1 MTGFLC
7 FSTFT
12 PQNTQTMKEVLQQ
25 LQQLIAEPWPWYVA
39 GPLLALVMFIL
50 LYFGH
55 EFGISENFRLMCA
68 ADGADQMNDFFKIDW
83 KSGGWNMM
91 VALGAVFGGY
101 LASHYFIGAQG
112 DIAHISSATV
122 QQLNDIGVPASDG
135 ATPLVPAFISWA
147 SLYTWQGWLII
158 AGGGFLVG
166 FGARYAGGCTSGH
179 AISGLSALQ
188 LPSLIAVIGFFMGGL
203 LMTYVVIPL
212 IFPIK

>member
-1 MTGFLC
+1 
-7 FSTFT
+7 
-12 PQNTQTMKEVLQQ
+12 MKEFLQQ
-25 LQQLIAEPWPWYVA
+25 LQQFIAEPWPWYVA

-50 LYFGH
+50 LWFGH
-55 EFGISENFRLMCA
+55 EFGISDNFRLMCA
-68 ADGADQMNDFFKIDW
+68 ADGADRMNEFFKIDW

-101 LASHYFIGAQG
+101 LVSHYFLGPQG

-122 QQLNDIGVPASDG
+122 QQLNEMGIPVKEGAVPM
-135 ATPLVPAFISWA
+135 VPSFISWE
-147 SLYTWQGWLII
+147 SLFTWQGWLII

-188 LPSLIAVIGFFMGGL
+188 LPSLIAVIGFFSGGL
-203 LMTYVVIPL
+203 FMTYVVIPL

>member
-1 MTGFLC
+1 
-7 FSTFT
+7 
-12 PQNTQTMKEVLQQ
+12 MKEMLLQ
-25 LQQLIAEPWPWYVA
+25 LQEFIAQPWPWYVA
-39 GPLLALVMFIL
+39 GPILALIMFIL

-55 EFGISENFRLMCA
+55 EFGISDNFRLMCA
-68 ADGADQMNDFFKIDW
+68 ADGADQMNEFFKIDW

-101 LASHYFIGAQG
+101 LASHYFIGPQG
-112 DIAHISSATV
+112 DISHIGAATV
-122 QQLNDIGVPASDG
+122 QHLNDMGIPAKLG
-135 ATPLVPAFISWA
+135 ETPLVPDFISWG
-147 SLYTWQGWLII
+147 SLFTWQGWLII
-158 AGGGFLVG
+158 AGGGFLIG

-203 LMTYVVIPL
+203 FMTYVVVPL

>member
-1 MTGFLC
+1 
-7 FSTFT
+7 
-12 PQNTQTMKEVLQQ
+12 
-25 LQQLIAEPWPWYVA
+25 
-39 GPLLALVMFIL
+39 MFIL
-50 LYFGH
+50 LWFGH
-55 EFGISENFRLMCA
+55 EFGISDNFRLMCA
-68 ADGADQMNDFFKIDW
+68 ADGADRMNEFFKIDW

-101 LASHYFIGAQG
+101 LVSHYFLGPQG

-122 QQLNDIGVPASDG
+122 QQLNEMGIPVKEGAVPM
-135 ATPLVPAFISWA
+135 VPSFISWE
-147 SLYTWQGWLII
+147 SLFTWQGWLII

-188 LPSLIAVIGFFMGGL
+188 LPSLIAVIGFFSGGL
-203 LMTYVVIPL
+203 FMTYVVIPL

>member
-1 MTGFLC
+1 
-7 FSTFT
+7 
-12 PQNTQTMKEVLQQ
+12 MKETLLQ
-25 LQQLIAEPWPWYVA
+25 LQQFIAEPWPWYVA
-39 GPLLALVMFIL
+39 GPLLALIMFIL

-68 ADGADQMNDFFKIDW
+68 ADGADEMNDFFKIDW
-83 KSGGWNMM
+83 KNGGWNLM

-101 LASHYFIGAQG
+101 LASHYFMGSQG

-122 QQLNDIGVPASDG
+122 QQLNEMGVPAKEG
-135 ATPLVPAFISWA
+135 ATPLVPEFISWS
-147 SLYTWQGWLII
+147 SLFTWQGWLII
-158 AGGGFLVG
+158 AGGGFLIG

-188 LPSLIAVIGFFMGGL
+188 LPSLIAVVGFFMGGL
-203 LMTYVVIPL
+203 FMTYVIIPL

>member
-1 MTGFLC
+1 
-7 FSTFT
+7 
-12 PQNTQTMKEVLQQ
+12 MKEVLQQ
-25 LQQLIAEPWPWYVA
+25 LQQFIAEPWPWYVA

-50 LYFGH
+50 LWFGH

-68 ADGADQMNDFFKIDW
+68 ADGADQMNEFFKIDW

-101 LASHYFIGAQG
+101 LVSHYFLGPQG

-122 QQLNDIGVPASDG
+122 QQLNDIGIPVKEG
-135 ATPLVPAFISWA
+135 EVPLVPAFISWG
-147 SLYTWQGWLII
+147 SLWTWQGWLII

-188 LPSLIAVIGFFMGGL
+188 LPSLIAVIGFFTGGL
-203 LMTYVVIPL
+203 FMTYVVIPL
-212 IFPIK
+212 LFPIK